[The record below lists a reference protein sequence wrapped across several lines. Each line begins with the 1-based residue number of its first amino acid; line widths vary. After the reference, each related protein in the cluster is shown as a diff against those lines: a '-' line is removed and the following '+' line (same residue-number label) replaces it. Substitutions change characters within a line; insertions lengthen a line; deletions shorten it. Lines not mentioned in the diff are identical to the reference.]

1 MGIRFKSM
9 GIEKLLYSSHS
20 RTALIK
26 KNIVGSFVIK
36 GVSVLVS
43 FLLVPLTIHYVDQE
57 RYGLWLTIASIA
69 GWISFFDI
77 GFGNGLRNKLAESKA
92 NNDYSLCK
100 AYVSTTYYFI
110 ALISLVLLV
119 IFNFCVPYIN
129 WSAFLNVSPALD
141 YEIKLIIH
149 IVFSLF
155 CLQFVLKILST
166 IIIAYQEPAK
176 AALIDMIAQIVS
188 LISIFFLAT
197 FADSSLF
204 YLSLCYSLSP
214 VLVLILAS
222 VYFFRGEF
230 KMIVPSFKCIDVK
243 IAKDI
248 LSLGLKFFVL
258 QIAMVVIYQ
267 VTNVI
272 ISNVVGPVAVTE
284 YNIAYKYFSASF
296 MLFSIIITPFW
307 SAFTDAFT
315 QNDYPWMV
323 RIYHKLFQLTVIIIV
338 GIIFMQLISPFVYR
352 IWVGKTVTVPYW
364 VSFWISVFMMLNVWN
379 NLHAF
384 IINGIG
390 KVKVQLYVYLIGTA
404 GSIPLALYLGRLWG
418 VQGIVLSSII
428 FSLLPAVLLK
438 IQVSKILT
446 RRAKGIWNK

>member
-1 MGIRFKSM
+1 MGMRLKSM
-9 GIEKLLYSSHS
+9 GIGKLLYSSHS

-26 KNIVGSFVIK
+26 KNIAGSFVIK
-36 GVSVLVS
+36 GVSVLASV
-43 FLLVPLTIHYVDQE
+43 LLVPLTIHYVDQE
-57 RYGLWLTIASIA
+57 RYGLWLTIASIV

-100 AYVSTTYYFI
+100 AYVSTTYFFI
-110 ALISLVLLV
+110 ALISFVLL
-119 IFNFCVPYIN
+119 IAFNFCIPYID
-129 WSAFLNVSPALD
+129 WTGLLNVSSGLD
-141 YEIKLIIH
+141 HELKVIIH

-155 CLQFVLKILST
+155 CIQFVLKIIST

-176 AALIDMIAQIVS
+176 AALIDMVAQVVS
-188 LISIFFLAT
+188 LVSIFFLAK

-214 VLVLILAS
+214 VLVLAAAS
-222 VYFFRGEF
+222 LYFFRGKF
-230 KMIVPSFKCIDVK
+230 RMIAPSFKCIDVG
-243 IAKDI
+243 IARDI

-258 QIAMVVIYQ
+258 QIAVVVIYQ

-284 YNIAYKYFSASF
+284 YNIAYKYFSVSF
-296 MLFSIIITPFW
+296 MFFSIIITPFW
-307 SAFTDAFT
+307 SAFTDAYT

-323 RIYHKLFQLTVIIIV
+323 RIYHKLYRLTVVIMV
-338 GIIFMQLISPFVYR
+338 GIVFMQLVSPFVYR
-352 IWVGKTVTVPYW
+352 LWVGKTVTVSYW
-364 VSFWISVFMMLNVWN
+364 VSFWISIFMMLNVWN

-418 VQGIVLSSII
+418 VQGIVLASII

-438 IQVSKILT
+438 IQVSKILG